1 MFSSILTIDK
11 VNADFDGKIKV
22 VLKNE
27 SGEVVSTTQLNVK
40 RCMYTM
46 LLKEVSHYFR
56 LASMAVQLQAPPK
69 KTSVVEA
76 PTPSPDE

>member
-22 VLKNE
+22 VLKNDL
-27 SGEVVSTTQLNVK
+27 GEVVSTTQLNVK
-40 RCMYTM
+40 RRMYTM
-46 LLKEVSHYFR
+46 LLKGVSR
-56 LASMAVQLQAPPK
+56 CLCLASMAVQLQTPPK

-76 PTPSPDE
+76 LTPSPDE